1 MENHDTDSSSLDA
14 RAACLI
20 NPASGIAND
29 YLNIFNE
36 ILLLIENMPVLLPEM
51 IADLKQWKSV
61 GYREYF
67 ENSPLPGSG
76 KALAVYDSI
85 DPSFRARFEEQIAR
99 VSEIANESRDVVLSM
114 QDHAG
119 DIEPDLI
126 DGPCTDRAALLRE
139 ALSIASDLVNNGAV
153 STNVGAQAMADQL
166 MMHTAAAPST

>member
-1 MENHDTDSSSLDA
+1 
-14 RAACLI
+14 
-20 NPASGIAND
+20 
-29 YLNIFNE
+29 
-36 ILLLIENMPVLLPEM
+36 
-51 IADLKQWKSV
+51 
-61 GYREYF
+61 
-67 ENSPLPGSG
+67 
-76 KALAVYDSI
+76 
-85 DPSFRARFEEQIAR
+85 
-99 VSEIANESRDVVLSM
+99 M